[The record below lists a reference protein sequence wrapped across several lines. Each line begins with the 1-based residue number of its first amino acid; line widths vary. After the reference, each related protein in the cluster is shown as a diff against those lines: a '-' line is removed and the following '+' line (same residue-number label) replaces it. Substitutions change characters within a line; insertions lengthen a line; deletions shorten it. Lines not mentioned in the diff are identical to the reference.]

1 MTGQSLASHLKTVID
16 GNNQMHKQ
24 QETNVKAKPFGTESA
39 DPVSVINGGV
49 TVTRAKIRPSPNQ
62 YQIIQNAKLSTLLRH
77 DSGEVSLPRTLEK
90 GQVVKLKHQG
100 GSPANGRNSTVDG
113 SQVRQLFS

>member
-16 GNNQMHKQ
+16 GNNQMHQ
-24 QETNVKAKPFGTESA
+24 HQEKNVKAKPFGTESS

-49 TVTRAKIRPSPNQ
+49 TVTRAKIRQPPNK
-62 YQIIQNAKLSTLLRH
+62 YQIVQNAAKLSSLLRH

-90 GQVVKLKHQG
+90 GKVVKLKHQV
-100 GSPANGRNSTVDG
+100 GSPAGGRHNTIDG
-113 SQVRQLFS
+113 SQVR